1 MKKILFVLF
10 LPLILWLSCE
20 EDLPK
25 DCAGVPGGDAVEDDC
40 GVCDD
45 NSSND
50 CAEDCA
56 GIWGGDNI
64 CGCTDSTAANYNN
77 TATFD
82 DGSCQRFIDNGEF
95 FLSFDGV
102 DDYVDLGDMLS
113 QEAYTKVAWV
123 KREPENNGNYN
134 IISGNTGHALW
145 VPSSNGYMLAAGHDG
160 AWTSVQDNEPLSIGE
175 WNFVAVTF
183 DPNVAS
189 GTMTLYKNGIQ
200 VDDAT
205 GIAAQNESTN
215 TYVGRYNN
223 GFWWLGSIDEVAI
236 WNEALTSAE
245 MVALYNA
252 GDKLDASVDSGDYT
266 SSSGLQGYWRMNEG
280 SGPVISDASGNG
292 NNGIIDGAGWST
304 CEGCGCT
311 DPGACNYDPSAV
323 TDNGSCF
330 YEENICEPCLDGVIV
345 NDDNDGDGIC
355 DDVDEDD
362 DNDGVA
368 DSDDSDPFDNTVCS
382 DTDGDGCDDCS
393 SGYFDPSN
401 DGPDDDGDGTCNAY
415 LIQGHTVYIVG
426 GSYNSEGINTSCYWV
441 DGVRYELPGGT
452 WATDIVVSNGDV
464 YVSGSAGG
472 ACYWINQERYDLPG
486 NGGEGEAITV
496 HGNDIYVAGW
506 FNGGSCYWKNDVKI
520 NLTTNAESQAF
531 AIGIR
536 DNGDVYVGG
545 YYMNNHHYVIPC
557 FWKNGNTRKNLPIPR
572 DGDGEVNDIAI
583 MDGNMRYYAGYTLR
597 PDNFAGYVSKAAY
610 WRHTNR
616 TDLPLGGSSMDIYGA
631 TGWGITLDGNDVYVA
646 GSTEWYEFWGQ
657 EETTGG
663 TFPQYWKNSTIH
675 DLEGGPLTNFGVGGA
690 YDIRVADGNV
700 VVVGVAT
707 RDTSYYDSYESA
719 CYWLNGE
726 LNYLVDQ
733 YEVPEGLE
741 DWYWSEAR
749 GIFIVEN

>member
-1 MKKILFVLF
+1 MRKINFVLF
-10 LPLILWLSCE
+10 LPLLFWLSCE

-45 NSSND
+45 NPSND
-50 CAEDCA
+50 CEEDCA
-56 GIWGGDNI
+56 GILGGNNI
-64 CGCTDSTAANYNN
+64 CGCTDSTAVNYNS

-82 DGSCQRFIDNGEF
+82 DGSCERYSDNGEF

-123 KREPENNGNYN
+123 KREPEDNGNYN

-145 VPSSNGYMLAAGHDG
+145 VPSSNGYKLAAGHDG
-160 AWTSVQDNEPLSIGE
+160 AWTSVQDNEALSTGE

-200 VDDAT
+200 VSDAT
-205 GIAAQNESTN
+205 GIAAQNESTT

-236 WNEALTSAE
+236 WNEALTTAE
-245 MVALYNA
+245 IVALYNS
-252 GDKLDASVDSGDYT
+252 GDGLDASANSGDYT

-292 NNGIIDGAGWST
+292 NSGIIDGAEWST

-311 DPGACNYDPSAV
+311 DPGACNYDPSA
-323 TDNGSCF
+323 TIDNGSCF
-330 YEENICEPCLDGVIV
+330 YEENICEPCVDGAIV
-345 NDDNDGDGIC
+345 DNDTDSDGIC
-355 DDVDEDD
+355 DDVDDDD

-368 DSDDSDPFDNTVCS
+368 DNDDSDPFDNMVCS

-401 DGPDDDGDGTCNAY
+401 DGPDDDGDGICNTY

-426 GSYNSEGINTSCYWV
+426 SSYDAAGNWTTCYWV
-441 DGVRYELPGGT
+441 DGVRVELPGGA
-452 WATDIVVSNGDV
+452 WATDIVVSNGNV
-464 YVSGSAGG
+464 YVSGSGLAD

-486 NGGEGEAITV
+486 NGGEGEAIAV
-496 HGNDIYVAGW
+496 DGNDVYVAGW
-506 FNGGSCYWKNDVKI
+506 YNNGSCYWKNGERI

-536 DNGDVYVGG
+536 NNGAVYVGG
-545 YYMNNHHYVIPC
+545 YYMNNHHYIIPC
-557 FWKNGNTRKNLPIPR
+557 FWKNGNNRTNLPIPR
-572 DGDGEVNDIAI
+572 NGDGEVNDIAF
-583 MDGNMRYYAGYTLR
+583 MDGNMRYFSGYTLR

-610 WRHTNR
+610 WRHKTR
-616 TDLPLGGSSMDIYGA
+616 IDLPLGG
-631 TGWGITLDGNDVYVA
+631 
-646 GSTEWYEFWGQ
+646 
-657 EETTGG
+657 
-663 TFPQYWKNSTIH
+663 
-675 DLEGGPLTNFGVGGA
+675 
-690 YDIRVADGNV
+690 RVWIFMERPD
-700 VVVGVAT
+700 
-707 RDTSYYDSYESA
+707 
-719 CYWLNGE
+719 GE
-726 LNYLVDQ
+726 LL
-733 YEVPEGLE
+733 
-741 DWYWSEAR
+741 
-749 GIFIVEN
+749 